1 MKRSAAIALTIAALL
16 AAGETNACTLLP
28 LNFTF
33 LTAPAAFEAEV
44 AEVRRVRPREWEEGM
59 GPVYVANFRLTGP
72 ARLRTV
78 PSYRWATKDDC
89 GPIFPVKEGQRVLL
103 LLEADPAEAQRL
115 FAEIITPSHGEDP
128 PAPAPM
134 DGSAYRAPMEVYP
147 YTNDLSRIQNLLER
161 YQRE

>member
-1 MKRSAAIALTIAALL
+1 MKHSAAVALAIAALL

-28 LNFTF
+28 LSFTF

-44 AEVRRVRPREWEEGM
+44 TKVRRVQPREWEESM
-59 GPVYVANFRLTGP
+59 GPVYVADFRLAGP
-72 ARLRTV
+72 ARLRTL

-103 LLEADPAEAQRL
+103 LLEADPVEAQRL
-115 FAEIITPSHGEDP
+115 FTEIITSSHGEDP
-128 PAPAPM
+128 PAPAPI

-147 YTNDLSRIQNLLER
+147 YTNDLSRIQSLLER